1 MEIMSWDGGSIKLL
15 FLVIQEELREW
26 EQCLQML
33 GDAKVDD
40 HGNVSNTKG
49 GNVMYLDKDSH
60 DREINIS
67 AAICFLRGR
76 AYEALENR
84 AQARQWYIAAV
95 KADPLCYE
103 ALEHLIEII
112 CLHAMKR
119 KKSSLL
125 SSLQFCP
132 EEGWLSSF
140 YTCLIKKQDKENV
153 VEAKFNDLEKENASS
168 TTSDLS
174 FTGTL
179 KNNTDLLSC
188 KAEYYHQCGE
198 YQKCFELTSLLL
210 EKDPFHL
217 KCTLVHLAAAMELG
231 QSNELYLMA
240 CNLSRL
246 SSKLFFMS
254 LCCMATSCSVSDFAD
269 MDAYWPLSWFAVGCY
284 YYCIRKYD
292 QSRRYFRECIPV
304 ATTFKLILKGIG
316 IYNSLCVY
324 VCVCVSACQKV
335 TKLLSSTLFVYPL
348 YSKATSLEGTFLSAW
363 IGQGN
368 AYAALEEGD
377 QAMLAYRTAA
387 RLFPGCHLPT
397 MYIGMEYMRTH
408 SFKLAE
414 QGTNPSS
421 LANVL
426 KRESIPV
433 ATTFK
438 LILKGIGI
446 YNSLCVYVC
455 VCVSACQKVTKLLS
469 STLFV
474 YPLYSKATSL
484 EGTFL
489 SAWIGQGNAYAALEE
504 GDQAM
509 LAYRTAARLF
519 PGCHLPTMYI
529 GMEYMRTHSFK
540 LAEQFFLQAKTIC
553 CSDPLVYNE
562 LGVVAYHMKE

>member
-1 MEIMSWDGGSIKLL
+1 MP
-15 FLVIQEELREW
+15 EELREW

-103 ALEHLIEII
+103 ALEHLIENHMLT
-112 CLHAMKR
+112 CDEVRNPLCFRHCNFALKR
-119 KKSSLL
+119 GGFFVLYL
-125 SSLQFCP
+125 SNKESKYLT
-132 EEGWLSSF
+132 L
-140 YTCLIKKQDKENV
+140 QDKENV

-240 CNLSRL
+240 CNLV
-246 SSKLFFMS
+246 K
-254 LCCMATSCSVSDFAD
+254 D
-269 MDAYWPLSWFAVGCY
+269 YPQKPLSWFAVGCY
-284 YYCIRKYD
+284 YYCIRNMTNHGGI
-292 QSRRYFRECIPV
+292 SAV
-304 ATTFKLILKGIG
+304 AVGLESQRTSYAFDFKAYK
-316 IYNSLCVY
+316 C
-324 VCVCVSACQKV
+324 
-335 TKLLSSTLFVYPL
+335 SSC
-348 YSKATSLEGTFLSAW
+348 SE
-363 IGQGN
+363 
-368 AYAALEEGD
+368 
-377 QAMLAYRTAA
+377 
-387 RLFPGCHLPT
+387 
-397 MYIGMEYMRTH
+397 
-408 SFKLAE
+408 
-414 QGTNPSS
+414 
-421 LANVL
+421 
-426 KRESIPV
+426 
-433 ATTFK
+433 
-438 LILKGIGI
+438 
-446 YNSLCVYVC
+446 
-455 VCVSACQKVTKLLS
+455 VTKLLS